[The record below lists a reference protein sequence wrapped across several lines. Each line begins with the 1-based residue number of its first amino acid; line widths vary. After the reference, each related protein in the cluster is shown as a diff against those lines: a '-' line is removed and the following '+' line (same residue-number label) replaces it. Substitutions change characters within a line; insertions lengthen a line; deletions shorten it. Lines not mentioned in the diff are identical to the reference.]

1 MNEKPLMH
9 VHLHSFKESNI
20 EGDFLLVMLNE
31 PKRGKGGKRPRKHPE
46 MDKFSKAWDEKV
58 NQNGVVKSSKEFLA
72 LFDTFQTLMV

>member
-1 MNEKPLMH
+1 LNEKPLMH

-46 MDKFSKAWDEKV
+46 MDKFSKA
-58 NQNGVVKSSKEFLA
+58 
-72 LFDTFQTLMV
+72 